1 MKYTYYDIVNYFK
14 EKNLYKKEEFDF
26 INERIKRLPIN
37 YASDSLIGIFPKID
51 KNGNL
56 IDFIISLPCIENKET
71 YLINLSYYKK
81 AIKLTNMV
89 NKPFKETLYIFKD
102 DMEYKVKK

>member
-102 DMEYKVKK
+102 DMECKVKK